1 MADRRFSEALGRH
14 FRESLP
20 LGLGW
25 KRVMTMRKKVSGVRC
40 QVSGISPKRLWHFL
54 KAGSWQL
61 KADNRGFTLLLA
73 ALVASITLALG
84 ASIFAIA
91 KKEVTLSSVGRDSQ
105 YAFYAAD
112 TGAECALYWDARHQ
126 SFPTST
132 PSTVNIRCD
141 NEAITTSVASLGNTV
156 ESTFQFEPTDY
167 CAGVSVRKIN
177 DAVRVRSLR
186 SSTLMDSRP
195 AAIPLR

>member
-1 MADRRFSEALGRH
+1 MN
-14 FRESLP
+14 
-20 LGLGW
+20 
-25 KRVMTMRKKVSGVRC
+25 MKKKLSGVMCPASAEASAGR
-40 QVSGISPKRLWHFL
+40 QVSGISPKRLLHFL

-156 ESTFQFEPTDY
+156 ESTFQFEPNDY
-167 CAGVSVRKIN
+167 CARVSVTKIN
-177 DAVRVRSLR
+177 DAVTGTFVTVVHADGFSTRCNTIATSPRTLQRSVELHY
-186 SSTLMDSRP
+186 
-195 AAIPLR
+195 